1 MIISLVLWQTLLFY
15 LYIFSNEN
23 EKKLNT
29 TTKSYC
35 KIVEIGN
42 IVEMG
47 KQHLNS
53 GGIIYDM
60 NVNEHEKQVNF
71 TLRHKLKQRKNSFIA
86 VLHLSVTIG
95 RQLWGLCNHPLPA
108 VELYSLLMSIKDT
121 SGHLCVLV

>member
-60 NVNEHEKQVNF
+60 NVNEHEKQANF
-71 TLRHKLKQRKNSFIA
+71 TLRQKLKQRKNSCIA

-95 RQLWGLCNHPLPA
+95 RQL
-108 VELYSLLMSIKDT
+108 
-121 SGHLCVLV
+121 